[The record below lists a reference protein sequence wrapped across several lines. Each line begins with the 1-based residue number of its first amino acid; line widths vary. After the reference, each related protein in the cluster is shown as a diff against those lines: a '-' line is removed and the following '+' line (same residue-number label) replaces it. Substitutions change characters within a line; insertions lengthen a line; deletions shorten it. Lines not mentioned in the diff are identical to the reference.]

1 MNTPKKKKN
10 RIYTMLS
17 GITFLVFLGCAAYLI
32 FYLGIQPYYLKQ
44 QSKKINAAYYN
55 SSEFDSGNKNSDG
68 LLLKFSELLKTN
80 KDTKGLQGLSRC
92 MWFLQVWY
100 YPHLQML
107 CSMDPQSGTEGLV
120 ERIRLYI
127 DANCNVE
134 TPTKNIVIHG
144 HNMESTRMMFFQLSK
159 YKDMEFYKKH
169 PILIFDSIY
178 DESKWK
184 IISFMRVSGTYS
196 HNDGFD
202 YMQGEF
208 NDNEEFL
215 DFLHQVEMRSLYQ
228 CPVTVNEKDSLLM
241 LSTCTYE
248 IDNCRSVVVAR
259 KLRKG
264 ESEDVNTSKAYLKND
279 VLYPDDWYS
288 KYGGKMPVANSFTE
302 DISEHTLDWYDGKR
316 KH

>member
-80 KDTKGLQGLSRC
+80 KDTKGWLRIPGTNIDYPVVQGEKNSDFYLHHNLKGDTDKNGC
-92 MWFLQVWY
+92 
-100 YPHLQML
+100 
-107 CSMDPQSGTEGLV
+107 
-120 ERIRLYI
+120 LYI

-144 HNMESTRMMFFQLSK
+144 HNMESTRMMFFQLPK

-169 PILIFDSIY
+169 PILVFDSIY

-302 DISEHTLDWYDGKR
+302 AISEHTLDWYDGKR